1 MINNGTIYLEDLEI
15 KRDSSANR
23 MLGVTTTNNNYKK
36 RIPVLQVE
44 VLPGLESN
52 AADLQFVWNVT

>member
-1 MINNGTIYLEDLEI
+1 MLAMKSTINNQ
-15 KRDSSANR
+15 
-23 MLGVTTTNNNYKK
+23 KK

-52 AADLQFVWNVT
+52 TADLQFVWNVT